1 MVSRQPRFTA
11 TRVRAYARQT
21 GAVRTNLDQPGA
33 SADVTT
39 LIPVIAGLGLA
50 VAFTSPGSVVTMIVL
65 LSMSSPLKRAIAFI
79 CGWVLA
85 IAVLA
90 LLMIFVLHGQD
101 FSSRQTTPSRTASIV
116 EIVLGALITVGSAH
130 LYRRPKTAK
139 GPESPPQWLDRVE
152 RVNWSLCIVAGAVML
167 SYALSLAAIAEILK
181 ANVSTAAASIAALV
195 FAVTSIVTISA
206 PVVVVVA
213 KPERSSEV
221 LASWRAWLVG
231 NSRSIA
237 LIALMVI
244 GALLIVRGAY
254 DLAA

>member
-1 MVSRQPRFTA
+1 MLDTLAPF
-11 TRVRAYARQT
+11 
-21 GAVRTNLDQPGA
+21 GRTSTNRGA

-101 FSSRQTTPSRTASIV
+101 FSSKQTTPSSTASIV

-130 LYRRPKTAK
+130 LYRRPRTAR
-139 GPESPPQWLDRVE
+139 GPESTPEWLDRVE

-181 ANVSTAAASIAALV
+181 ANVSTAAASLAALV

-213 KPERSSEV
+213 KPERSKEV
-221 LASWRAWLVG
+221 LASWRAWLVE

>member
-1 MVSRQPRFTA
+1 
-11 TRVRAYARQT
+11 
-21 GAVRTNLDQPGA
+21 
-33 SADVTT
+33 VTT

-65 LSMSSPLKRAIAFI
+65 LSMSSPLRRAIAFI

-85 IAVLA
+85 IGVLA
-90 LLMIFVLHGQD
+90 LIMIFVLHGQD
-101 FSSRQTTPSRTASIV
+101 FSSKQTTPSRTASIV
-116 EIVLGALITVGSAH
+116 EIVLGVLITFGSAR
-130 LYRRPKTAK
+130 LYRRPRTAK
-139 GPESPPQWLDRVE
+139 GPESPPKWLDRIE
-152 RVNWSLCIVAGAVML
+152 RVHWSWCVAAGGVML

-181 ANVSTAAASIAALV
+181 ANVSTAAASIAAVV
-195 FAVTSIVTISA
+195 FAAMSIVTIAA

-213 KPERSSEV
+213 APRRSNEV

-231 NSRSIA
+231 NSRAIA

-244 GALLIVRGAY
+244 GALLIARGAY

>member
-1 MVSRQPRFTA
+1 
-11 TRVRAYARQT
+11 
-21 GAVRTNLDQPGA
+21 
-33 SADVTT
+33 VTS
-39 LIPVIAGLGLA
+39 LIPVIAGLGLG

-65 LSMSSPLKRAIAFI
+65 LSMSSPLRRAIAFI

-85 IAVLA
+85 IGVLA

-101 FSSRQTTPSRTASIV
+101 FSSKHTTPSRTASIV
-116 EIVLGALITVGSAH
+116 EIVLGVLITVGAAR

-139 GPESPPQWLDRVE
+139 GPESPPRWLDRIEGVH
-152 RVNWSLCIVAGAVML
+152 WSLCIVAGAVML

-181 ANVSTAAASIAALV
+181 ANVSTAAAAIAAIV

-206 PVVVVVA
+206 PVAVVIA
-213 KPERSSEV
+213 RPERSNEV
-221 LASWRAWLVG
+221 LASWRSWLIG

-237 LIALMVI
+237 LIALMAI
-244 GALLIVRGAY
+244 GVLLVVRGAY

>member
-1 MVSRQPRFTA
+1 M
-11 TRVRAYARQT
+11 
-21 GAVRTNLDQPGA
+21 
-33 SADVTT
+33 TT

-65 LSMSSPLKRAIAFI
+65 LSMSSPLRRAIAFI

-85 IAVLA
+85 IGVLA

-101 FSSRQTTPSRTASIV
+101 FSSKHTTPSRTASIV
-116 EIVLGALITVGSAH
+116 EVVLGVLIALGSAR
-130 LYRRPKTAK
+130 LYRRPRTAK
-139 GPESPPQWLDRVE
+139 GPESPPQWLDRIEGVH
-152 RVNWSLCIVAGAVML
+152 WSLCVVAGAVML

-181 ANVSTAAASIAALV
+181 ANVSTAAAAVAAVV
-195 FAVTSIVTISA
+195 FAAMSIVTIGA

-213 KPERSSEV
+213 APERSNEV

-231 NSRSIA
+231 NSRAIA

-244 GALLIVRGAY
+244 GALLVVRGAY

>member
-1 MVSRQPRFTA
+1 
-11 TRVRAYARQT
+11 
-21 GAVRTNLDQPGA
+21 
-33 SADVTT
+33 VTT

-65 LSMSSPLKRAIAFI
+65 LSMSSPLRRAIAFI
-79 CGWVLA
+79 CGWILA
-85 IAVLA
+85 IGVLA

-101 FSSRQTTPSRTASIV
+101 FSSKQTTPSRTASV
-116 EIVLGALITVGSAH
+116 AEIVIGVLLAVGSAR

-139 GPESPPQWLDRVE
+139 GPESPPKWLDRIE
-152 RVNWSLCIVAGAVML
+152 GTHWSLCVVAGAVML

-181 ANVSTAAASIAALV
+181 ANVSAFAASVAALV
-195 FAVTSIVTISA
+195 FAAMSIVTIAA
-206 PVVVVVA
+206 PVVVVVTA
-213 KPERSSEV
+213 PERSNEV
-221 LASWRAWLVG
+221 LASWRTWLVG

-244 GALLIVRGAY
+244 GVLLVVRGGY

>member
-1 MVSRQPRFTA
+1 MP
-11 TRVRAYARQT
+11 
-21 GAVRTNLDQPGA
+21 
-33 SADVTT
+33 T

-65 LSMSSPLKRAIAFI
+65 LSMSSPLRRAIAFI

-85 IAVLA
+85 IGVLA

-101 FSSRQTTPSRTASIV
+101 FSSKHTTPSRAVSIV
-116 EIVLGALITVGSAH
+116 EIVLGALITVGAAG
-130 LYRRPKTAK
+130 LYRRPRTAK
-139 GPESPPQWLDRVE
+139 GPESPPKWLDRVE
-152 RVNWSLCIVAGAVML
+152 HVHWSWCVVAGAVML

-181 ANVSTAAASIAALV
+181 ANLSTLAASVAAVV
-195 FAVTSIVTISA
+195 FAATSIVTIAA

-213 KPERSSEV
+213 APRRSNEV
-221 LASWRAWLVG
+221 LASWRSWLVA

-237 LIALMVI
+237 LIALMVV
-244 GALLIVRGAY
+244 GAILIARGAY

>member
-1 MVSRQPRFTA
+1 MTS
-11 TRVRAYARQT
+11 
-21 GAVRTNLDQPGA
+21 
-33 SADVTT
+33 

-65 LSMSSPLKRAIAFI
+65 LSMSSPLKRAFAFV
-79 CGWVLA
+79 CGWLLA

-101 FSSRQTTPSRTASIV
+101 FSSKHTTPSRTASIV
-116 EIVLGALITVGSAH
+116 EIVIGVLLAVGSAR
-130 LYRRPKTAK
+130 LYRRPKTAR
-139 GPESPPQWLDRVE
+139 GPESTPKWLDKIE

-181 ANVSTAAASIAALV
+181 ANVDTAAAAVAAIV
-195 FAVTSIVTISA
+195 FAVTSIVTIGA
-206 PVVVVVA
+206 PVVVVIV
-213 KPERSSEV
+213 KPERSNEV

-244 GALLIVRGAY
+244 GAFLVVRGAY
-254 DLAA
+254 DLAV

>member
-1 MVSRQPRFTA
+1 M
-11 TRVRAYARQT
+11 
-21 GAVRTNLDQPGA
+21 
-33 SADVTT
+33 TT

-65 LSMSSPLKRAIAFI
+65 LSMSSPLRRAIAFI

-101 FSSRQTTPSRTASIV
+101 FSSKHTTPSRTASIV
-116 EIVLGALITVGSAH
+116 EIVLGALITFGAARI
-130 LYRRPKTAK
+130 YRRPRTAK
-139 GPESPPQWLDRVE
+139 GPESPPKWLDRIEGVH
-152 RVNWSLCIVAGAVML
+152 WSLCVVAGAVML

-181 ANVSTAAASIAALV
+181 ANVSTVAASVAAIV
-195 FAVTSIVTISA
+195 FAATSIVTIAA
-206 PVVVVVA
+206 PVAVVIAV
-213 KPERSSEV
+213 PRRSSEV
-221 LASWRAWLVG
+221 LASWRAWLVA

-244 GALLIVRGAY
+244 GVLLVVRGAY

>member
-1 MVSRQPRFTA
+1 
-11 TRVRAYARQT
+11 
-21 GAVRTNLDQPGA
+21 
-33 SADVTT
+33 VTS

-65 LSMSSPLKRAIAFI
+65 LSMSSPLKRAIGFI
-79 CGWVLA
+79 CGWILA

-101 FSSRQTTPSRTASIV
+101 FSSKHTTPSRAASV
-116 EIVLGALITVGSAH
+116 AEIVIGVLLAAGSAR

-139 GPESPPQWLDRVE
+139 GPESTPKWLDNVE
-152 RVNWSLCIVAGAVML
+152 RVHWSLCIVAGAVML

-181 ANVSTAAASIAALV
+181 ANVDTAAAAVAAIV
-195 FAVTSIVTISA
+195 FAVTSIVTIGA
-206 PVVVVVA
+206 PVVVVIA
-213 KPERSSEV
+213 KPERSNEV

-244 GALLIVRGAY
+244 GALLVVRGVY

>member
-1 MVSRQPRFTA
+1 
-11 TRVRAYARQT
+11 
-21 GAVRTNLDQPGA
+21 
-33 SADVTT
+33 VTT

-65 LSMSSPLKRAIAFI
+65 LSMSSPLRRAIAFI
-79 CGWVLA
+79 CGWLLA
-85 IAVLA
+85 IGVLA

-101 FSSRQTTPSRTASIV
+101 FSSKHTTPSRTASVV
-116 EIVLGALITVGSAH
+116 EILLGVLIAVGAAR

-139 GPESPPQWLDRVE
+139 GPESPPKWLDRIEGVH
-152 RVNWSLCIVAGAVML
+152 WSLCIAAGSIAL

-181 ANVSTAAASIAALV
+181 ANVSTAAASVAALV
-195 FAVTSIVTISA
+195 FAAMSIVTIAA
-206 PVVVVVA
+206 PVLVVVA
-213 KPERSSEV
+213 APERSNEV

-244 GALLIVRGAY
+244 CALLVARGVY

>member
-1 MVSRQPRFTA
+1 
-11 TRVRAYARQT
+11 
-21 GAVRTNLDQPGA
+21 
-33 SADVTT
+33 
-39 LIPVIAGLGLA
+39 VIAGLGLA

-79 CGWVLA
+79 CGWMLA
-85 IAVLA
+85 IGVLA

-101 FSSRQTTPSRTASIV
+101 FSSKQTTPSRTASIV

-139 GPESPPQWLDRVE
+139 GPESPPKWLDRIE

-181 ANVSTAAASIAALV
+181 ANVSTAAASLAALV

-206 PVVVVVA
+206 PVVVVGA
-213 KPERSSEV
+213 RPERSNEV

>member
-1 MVSRQPRFTA
+1 MLDTLAPFGRTSTSR
-11 TRVRAYARQT
+11 
-21 GAVRTNLDQPGA
+21 GA
-33 SADVTT
+33 STDVTT

-101 FSSRQTTPSRTASIV
+101 FSSKQTTPSSTASIV

-130 LYRRPKTAK
+130 LYRRPRTAR
-139 GPESPPQWLDRVE
+139 GPESTPEWLDRVE

-181 ANVSTAAASIAALV
+181 ANVSTAAASLAALV

-213 KPERSSEV
+213 KPERSKEV
-221 LASWRAWLVG
+221 LASWRAWLVE

>member
-1 MVSRQPRFTA
+1 
-11 TRVRAYARQT
+11 
-21 GAVRTNLDQPGA
+21 
-33 SADVTT
+33 VTT

-50 VAFTSPGSVVTMIVL
+50 VAITSPGSVVTMIVL
-65 LSMSSPLKRAIAFI
+65 LSMSSPLRRAIAFI

-85 IAVLA
+85 IGVLA

-101 FSSRQTTPSRTASIV
+101 FSSKHTTPSRTASIV
-116 EIVLGALITVGSAH
+116 EIVLGALITVGSAR

-139 GPESPPQWLDRVE
+139 GPESPPKWLDRVE
-152 RVNWSLCIVAGAVML
+152 RVHWSLCIVAGAVML

-181 ANVSTAAASIAALV
+181 ANVSTVAASIAAVV
-195 FAVTSIVTISA
+195 FAATSIVTIAA

-213 KPERSSEV
+213 APRRSNEV
-221 LASWRAWLVG
+221 LASWRAWLVA

-244 GALLIVRGAY
+244 GVILIVRGAY

>member
-1 MVSRQPRFTA
+1 M
-11 TRVRAYARQT
+11 
-21 GAVRTNLDQPGA
+21 
-33 SADVTT
+33 TT

-65 LSMSSPLKRAIAFI
+65 LSMSSPLRRAIAFI

-85 IAVLA
+85 IGVLA

-101 FSSRQTTPSRTASIV
+101 FSSKHTTPSRTASVV
-116 EIVLGALITVGSAH
+116 EIVLGALITAGSAR
-130 LYRRPKTAK
+130 LYRRPRTAK
-139 GPESPPQWLDRVE
+139 GPESPPKWLDRVE
-152 RVNWSLCIVAGAVML
+152 RVHWSLCVAAGAVML

-181 ANVSTAAASIAALV
+181 ANVSTVAASIAALV
-195 FAVTSIVTISA
+195 FAATSIVTIAA

-213 KPERSSEV
+213 APRRSNEV
-221 LASWRAWLVG
+221 LASWRAWLVA

-244 GALLIVRGAY
+244 GAVLIARGAY

>member
-1 MVSRQPRFTA
+1 M
-11 TRVRAYARQT
+11 
-21 GAVRTNLDQPGA
+21 
-33 SADVTT
+33 TT

-65 LSMSSPLKRAIAFI
+65 LSMSSPLRRAIAFI

-101 FSSRQTTPSRTASIV
+101 FSSKNTTPSRTASIV
-116 EIVLGALITVGSAH
+116 EIVLGALITVGSAR
-130 LYRRPKTAK
+130 LYRRPRTAK
-139 GPESPPQWLDRVE
+139 GPESPPKWLDRIE
-152 RVNWSLCIVAGAVML
+152 RVNWSVCIVAGTVML

-181 ANVSTAAASIAALV
+181 ANVSTVDASIAAVV
-195 FAVTSIVTISA
+195 FVVTSIVTISA

-213 KPERSSEV
+213 KPEHSNEV

-244 GALLIVRGAY
+244 GVLLVVRGAY